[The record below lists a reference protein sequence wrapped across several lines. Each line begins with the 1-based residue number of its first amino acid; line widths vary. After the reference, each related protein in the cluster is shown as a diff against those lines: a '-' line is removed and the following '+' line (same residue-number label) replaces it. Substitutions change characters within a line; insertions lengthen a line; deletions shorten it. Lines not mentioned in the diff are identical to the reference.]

1 MEASMTIEL
10 APYHKTGLSLAHPLL
25 VAHCTA
31 ELLALLDRDVLG
43 AVVAP
48 ELGGARRERR
58 RVAERPGGVL
68 VEEGRGALSLGGL
81 RRLVREAGELPVI
94 GSVVAAEPRGAARAA
109 ERLAGE
115 GVRALLVDLLPGDP
129 ALAEDSLAAVRSA
142 VDLPLIAQVPLFEA
156 APSAALAREAGA
168 DALVVAAPA
177 HGLAAFDD
185 RLRPVRVH
193 GPLLHPLY
201 LLAVQQVGRASRLPV
216 IARGGILNVG
226 DARAFLA
233 VGAVAVMVDSLATVE
248 PGAVAEIG
256 RAL

>member
-1 MEASMTIEL
+1 MASMAVEL
-10 APYHKTGLSLAHPLL
+10 APYHKTGLSLARPLL

-31 ELLALLDRDVLG
+31 ELLALLDRSVLG

-58 RVAERPGGVL
+58 RAVERPGGVL
-68 VEEGRGALSLGGL
+68 VEEGRGALSLSGL
-81 RRLVREAGELPVI
+81 RRLAREAGDLPVI
-94 GSVVAAEPRGAARAA
+94 ASVAAAEPRGAARAA

-129 ALAEDSLAAVRSA
+129 ALAEDSLAAVRAA
-142 VDLPLIAQVPLFEA
+142 VELPLLAQVPLFEA
-156 APSAALAREAGA
+156 AAYAALAREAGA

-177 HGLAAFDD
+177 QGLAALDGE
-185 RLRPVRVH
+185 LRPVRVH

-201 LLAVQQVGRASRLPV
+201 LLTLQQVGRASRLPIV
-216 IARGGILNVG
+216 ARGGIQSAA
-226 DARAFLA
+226 DARAFLDL
-233 VGAVAVMVDSLATVE
+233 GAVAVMVDSLATVE